1 MDESTP
7 QQQSHSEDQHE
18 QQKASVKMNMGTF
31 WESLISYLKSVLSL
45 RAGVQQETTM
55 EGIVADVEFR
65 GHAAWILVCSTLIA
79 SIGLGENSIAVIIGA
94 MLISPL
100 MGPILG
106 VGLAAGTNDF
116 DLLKR
121 ALTNLG
127 LAVFIVLFISTLYF
141 VLNPVVSVTPELE
154 SRRTAVLTAIAIAFL
169 GGAAGIIAGSR
180 SHKSNVV
187 PGVAIATALMPPL
200 CTAGYGLASLQLD
213 YFFGAIYLF
222 FINSVFIAVPTY
234 MYIKYMRFPVK
245 QFIDPQ
251 KEKKIKRYIL
261 LFILI
266 TVIPSGVFFYQ
277 VLNRSFFQRNTEQYI
292 ADLKQSLDGTSTSV
306 AYYEVLDHD
315 TAQVLK
321 LALMGAPVPEI
332 TIAQWENRLK
342 EYNLKACHL
351 AVFQNED
358 MSAMM
363 SDIQE
368 KSMEQNRLLV
378 ENMIR
383 TKDQELDTLKQQL
396 EVYQKSEA
404 ATRSILEE
412 SLIVFPELEQAGYA
426 AYQSLDAT
434 GMTTSN
440 PTLMVRWSPA
450 VGEAERQ
457 RLEKRL
463 AHWFQVRLEV
473 NRIDIIPYP
482 SAIPE

>member
-1 MDESTP
+1 MHMDESTP

-266 TVIPSGVFFYQ
+266 TVIPSGVFFY
-277 VLNRSFFQRNTEQYI
+277 
-292 ADLKQSLDGTSTSV
+292 
-306 AYYEVLDHD
+306 
-315 TAQVLK
+315 
-321 LALMGAPVPEI
+321 
-332 TIAQWENRLK
+332 
-342 EYNLKACHL
+342 
-351 AVFQNED
+351 
-358 MSAMM
+358 
-363 SDIQE
+363 
-368 KSMEQNRLLV
+368 
-378 ENMIR
+378 
-383 TKDQELDTLKQQL
+383 
-396 EVYQKSEA
+396 
-404 ATRSILEE
+404 
-412 SLIVFPELEQAGYA
+412 
-426 AYQSLDAT
+426 
-434 GMTTSN
+434 
-440 PTLMVRWSPA
+440 
-450 VGEAERQ
+450 
-457 RLEKRL
+457 
-463 AHWFQVRLEV
+463 
-473 NRIDIIPYP
+473 
-482 SAIPE
+482 